1 MKKMLLVALVGI
13 AGLSSC
19 SKDYTCTCTSVLPDG
34 TKTNTDTKIVKGT
47 KNGAEKDCKAFDNV
61 YNNVTTT
68 CQIDQ

>member
-1 MKKMLLVALVGI
+1 MKKLLLVALVGI
-13 AGLSSC
+13 ASLSSC

-34 TKTNTDTKIVKGT
+34 TTTNTDNKIVKGT
-47 KNGAEKDCKAFDNV
+47 KSGAEKDCNAFDNV